1 MAEQASLVTPTPVT
15 PVGAD
20 HFVLPVSLPAGA
32 GGLTSGIDLKTRR
45 LSRIAIPSGWITAT
59 SITFQ
64 TSVDGV
70 TFYNLYDSIGTEYAV
85 TVAASRSVLVPLIDF
100 IGIRYIK
107 IRSGTAAAAV
117 NQTGSPVLQLV
128 CLK

>member
-1 MAEQASLVTPTPVT
+1 MAEQTSLTTPTPVT

-20 HFVLPVSLPAGA
+20 HFVLSVPLPAGA
-32 GGLTSGIDLKTRR
+32 GGLTGWIDLGTRR
-45 LSRIAIPSGWITAT
+45 LSRIEIPSGWVTAT
-59 SITFQ
+59 SATFQ
-64 TSVDGV
+64 TSIDGA
-70 TFYNLYDSIGTEYAV
+70 TAYNLYDSTGNEYAV